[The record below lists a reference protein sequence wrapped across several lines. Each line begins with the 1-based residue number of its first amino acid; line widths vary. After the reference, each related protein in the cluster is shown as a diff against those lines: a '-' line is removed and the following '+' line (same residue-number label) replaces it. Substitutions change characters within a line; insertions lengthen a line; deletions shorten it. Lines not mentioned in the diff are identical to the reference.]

1 MIINTYPINPLYA
14 PYNNHYL
21 NRLKQTLDF
30 ALTIHPRTLAV
41 ILILRYPD
49 YLDNGDSIQH
59 SPNMG
64 QGVFSRFIE
73 SLNAKMLAYQ
83 RRKKL
88 AGKRVYHCKVN
99 YSWVKEWTTEGKPHY
114 HAVLYFN
121 HDTFFNLGNL
131 RRSNNLGSFIQEA
144 WCSAL
149 SINSGQEYST
159 LVHFPEN
166 SLYILNINYP
176 YFDQTYQ
183 DLLLRL
189 SYFAKERSKI
199 YNKQERTFGSSRIR
213 NHF

>member
-1 MIINTYPINPLYA
+1 MTTNTLIMNPMYA

-21 NRLKQTLDF
+21 RRLKQTLDF
-30 ALTIHPRTLAV
+30 ALTVHPRTLAV
-41 ILILRYPD
+41 ILILRFPD

-59 SPNMG
+59 SPDMG

-73 SLNAKMLAYQ
+73 SLNAKISAYQ
-83 RRKKL
+83 NRKKL
-88 AGKRVYHCKVN
+88 AGKRVYPCRVS
-99 YSWVKEWTTEGKPHY
+99 YSWVKEWGIEEKPHY

-149 SINSGQEYST
+149 SFKSDEEYST
-159 LVHFPEN
+159 LVHFPIN
-166 SLYILNINYP
+166 PLYILNRN
-176 YFDQTYQ
+176 
-183 DLLLRL
+183 DLHFNQIYHALIFRLR
-189 SYFAKERSKI
+189 YFAKEHSKI
-199 YNKQERTFGSSRIR
+199 YSKNERTFGSSRIS